1 MPQFPGTETFTSE
14 KINSNE
20 NIIWSWNPI
29 GIVMDER
36 EGFRYEMFFRVY
48 LLKQCFAITESASLD
63 IHGIPNGYLLFSFT
77 VNTSCSFGDLIKRL
91 TFNVCGP

>member
-20 NIIWSWNPI
+20 N
-29 GIVMDER
+29 IVMDER